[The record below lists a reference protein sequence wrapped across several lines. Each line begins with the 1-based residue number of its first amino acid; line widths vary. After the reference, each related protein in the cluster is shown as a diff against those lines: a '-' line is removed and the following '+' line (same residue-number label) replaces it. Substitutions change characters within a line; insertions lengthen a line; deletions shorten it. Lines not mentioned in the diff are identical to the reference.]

1 MQVDGWY
8 HRRRGEG
15 GPDGGG
21 PDVPPTPTSTTS
33 CGSLGAHCGGA
44 RTTTSRGL
52 LRVEGSTA
60 FAEGA
65 ITTTTIEIGRG
76 NARRIATIGKS
87 TCWRRSV

>member
-1 MQVDGWY
+1 
-8 HRRRGEG
+8 
-15 GPDGGG
+15 
-21 PDVPPTPTSTTS
+21 
-33 CGSLGAHCGGA
+33 
-44 RTTTSRGL
+44 
-52 LRVEGSTA
+52 VEGSTA